1 MTETAP
7 KSIQF
12 RLVGIESDLERF
24 VRSEESKK
32 TPTSIRVGDEEV
44 SFRVIAYDWSQP
56 IDRNLRCPP
65 IKDRKMFIYQIG
77 SYGTTFRFNAILEYE
92 SHFFGV
98 LTLEKAE
105 IIGLV
110 IAEQNPEQIVK
121 AIEVYSGLKAEV
133 VE

>member
-1 MTETAP
+1 MIETTP

-12 RLVGIESDLERF
+12 RLVGKESDLERF
-24 VRSEESKK
+24 VKSEENRK
-32 TPTSIRVGDEEV
+32 TPASIRVGDQEV
-44 SFRVIAYDWSQP
+44 SFRMIAYDWSHPRIEVSDSP
-56 IDRNLRCPP
+56 IT
-65 IKDRKMFIYQIG
+65 DRKMFIYQIG
-77 SYGTTFRFNAILEYE
+77 SYGTTFRFNAILEYD
-92 SHFFGV
+92 SAFFGD